1 MGGVHM
7 TKSKAAYLYI
17 APMCF
22 FFLIFTAYP
31 VVFTI
36 QTSFYKWNGMSANKS
51 FIGLQNY
58 VNIFHDGI
66 FYIILKNFV
75 IFGLLSIFTQMMLGL
90 ILAVMLKSK
99 LPISGF
105 YKTVIFM
112 PVVLTPTIIGYIFSR
127 ILEYNLG
134 AVNVFLRAVHLDFL
148 ALGWLSDIKVAIFT
162 LVAVNIWQWTG
173 YSMMMYMAGLSTI
186 PEEMFE
192 AAKIDG
198 ANSIKIFIHV
208 LWPML
213 KSTHFTLTILGV
225 IGVLKTFDI
234 PYILTNG
241 GPVNSTQFFSTY
253 IYQKAFSLYDA
264 GSASTLAVILLILA
278 IICTVV
284 QNHLYS
290 RSANE
295 V

>member
-1 MGGVHM
+1 M

-17 APMCF
+17 APMCL

-58 VNIFHDGI
+58 SNVFHDGI

-75 IFGLLSIFTQMMLGL
+75 IFGLFAIFTQMVLGL

-99 LPISGF
+99 LPNSGF

-134 AVNVFLRAVHLDFL
+134 PLNVFFRAVHLNFL
-148 ALGWLSDIKVAIFT
+148 ALGWLSDTKVAIFT

-186 PEEMFE
+186 PEEMYE

-198 ANSIKIFIHV
+198 ASNFKIFIHV

-213 KSTHFTLTILGV
+213 KSTHFTLSILGV

-253 IYQKAFSLYDA
+253 IYQKTFSLYDA

-284 QNHLYS
+284 QNYLYS
-290 RSANE
+290 RANE

>member
-1 MGGVHM
+1 M

-17 APMCF
+17 APMCL

-58 VNIFHDGI
+58 TNVFHDGI

-75 IFGLLSIFTQMMLGL
+75 IFGLLTIFIQMVFGL

-99 LPISGF
+99 LPFSGF

-127 ILEYNLG
+127 VLEYNLG
-134 AVNVFLRAVHLDFL
+134 TLNVFLRAVHLDFL
-148 ALGWLSDIKVAIFT
+148 ALGWLSDTKVAIFT
-162 LVAVNIWQWTG
+162 LIAVNIWQWTG

-198 ANSIKIFIHV
+198 ASNFRIFIHV

-213 KSTHFTLTILGV
+213 KSTHFTLSILGV

-278 IICTVV
+278 IICTIV

-290 RSANE
+290 RANE